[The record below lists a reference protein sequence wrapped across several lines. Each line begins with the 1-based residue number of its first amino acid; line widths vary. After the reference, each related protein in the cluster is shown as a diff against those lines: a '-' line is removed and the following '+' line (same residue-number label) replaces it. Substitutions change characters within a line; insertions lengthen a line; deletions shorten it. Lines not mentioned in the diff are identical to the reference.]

1 MLTHLSAIQPHPHA
15 LHVQP
20 KTLSP
25 LFLLRR
31 QNLALG
37 CIDFQATT
45 TESAYTRLVESRIK
59 ILDLET
65 RMGATQSVLIAR
77 HEATRTV
84 HAIER
89 QNGGLYAM
97 CKLGAWVDLE
107 QLAQDATALCP
118 ERVFPVKAEAASP
131 PQTLLVTMTPHMI
144 SQQKKKRAAIE
155 AIQSLVR
162 KKPKAEPGPSSDE
175 APLAPEVQHRVRDQ
189 ALPSA
194 PEVMTPLV
202 KKSIEVT
209 SVPELIAPE
218 APMSEIMVRY
228 VKQSHGSA
236 PMPEVMISH
245 NEPKDETPT
254 PEVMIRYIKQEDG
267 SAPMPEVK
275 VPHNKRRKHEEP
287 MPEIMIPCVKA
298 PPEQIP
304 VAATMK
310 PRERPYHDETKGES
324 SMRGAASVI
333 PSSQLHASALDDDS
347 QDMATGVFENI
358 RSHYFEALYKSM
370 VSAFCSIS
378 RDAHSNA
385 MRAGIT
391 CILCQRPSI
400 TS

>member
-77 HEATRTV
+77 HDATCTV
-84 HAIER
+84 YAIER

-131 PQTLLVTMTPHMI
+131 PQSLLATMTPHMI

-162 KKPKAEPGPSSDE
+162 KKPKAEQGPSSDG
-175 APLAPEVQHRVRDQ
+175 AQAPEVQRRVRDQ
-189 ALPSA
+189 ALQSA
-194 PEVMTPLV
+194 PEVMIPLV
-202 KKSIEVT
+202 KKSIEVAP
-209 SVPELIAPE
+209 VPELIPPE
-218 APMSEIMVRY
+218 APMPDIMVRY
-228 VKQSHGSA
+228 IKQSDGSA
-236 PMPEVMISH
+236 PMPEVMIPH
-245 NEPKDETPT
+245 NEPKDETPM
-254 PEVMIRYIKQEDG
+254 PEVMIRYIKQDDG
-267 SAPMPEVK
+267 SAPMPGVM
-275 VPHNKRRKHEEP
+275 VSHNKRRKHEEP
-287 MPEIMIPCVKA
+287 MPEIMTPCVKA
-298 PPEQIP
+298 SPEETS
-304 VAATMK
+304 VAATIN
-310 PRERPYHDETKGES
+310 PRERPYHDETKGEG
-324 SMRGAASVI
+324 SMRCAASVH
-333 PSSQLHASALDDDS
+333 PSSQLHAPALDDDS
-347 QDMATGVFENI
+347 QDMATSVFENI

-370 VSAFCSIS
+370 VSAVRSIV

-391 CILCQRPSI
+391 CILCQRPSV